1 MTLRDSKLTPVA
13 FWLAF
18 LALGFVTSFASPKQP
33 SARDEVVAERE
44 PGPQTGKSA
53 QD

>member
-1 MTLRDSKLTPVA
+1 MTLRDSKLTPIA

-18 LALGFVTSFASPKQP
+18 MALGFVTSFASPKHP
-33 SARDEVVAERE
+33 PARDEVVAERE
-44 PGPQTGKSA
+44 PGPQTEKSA